1 MLRTRPPTYGSL
13 RTHFQTARPT
23 NPADRRCSSEVV
35 SQDFLVLRMGATPV
49 PPASKF
55 LPEPRMLDSH
65 LAQREHFTLKR
76 PNYTTKGA

>member
-13 RTHFQTARPT
+13 RTHFQT
-23 NPADRRCSSEVV
+23 NPADGRCSSEVAP
-35 SQDFLVLRMGATPV
+35 QDFLVLRMGATPV

-65 LAQREHFTLKR
+65 LAQREQFILKR